1 MNFFLFFE
9 FGKVLGKWS
18 VWVWLAWELIF
29 MMNFGCNQDQGYQV
43 FIVRLVDFPGLVLTI
58 IHNALAIENLHTN

>member
-18 VWVWLAWELIF
+18 IWVAGLGIDF